1 MNLTF
6 NDLFLLLPLIILTS
20 SVVLVMIS
28 VGVRRNYIVAA
39 GITGCGLLLAA
50 IIAVIMLPYTNQQV
64 SPLLIIDQYSL
75 FFTVVICFAAMFI
88 AIFSFNY
95 LADLDDQ
102 KEEYYLLLGIAT
114 IGSVVMVSTN
124 HFAGVVLGLETLS
137 MSLYGMIAYP
147 VRSKESSNH
156 SLEASIKYLVLS
168 AAASAL
174 MLFGM
179 ALIYTQT
186 GSLAFS
192 SLTNTGTV
200 ISDNYTIA
208 ALLLF
213 SAGIFFKLSLAPF
226 HIWTPD
232 VYEGSPL
239 PSTTYLA
246 TVGKVAMFVVLLRFV
261 EISHALSF
269 ESVVTVFSLIAIVS
283 IMIGNLLA
291 LMQDNLKRILA
302 YSSIAH
308 MGYLLIAVIASF
320 FANGTVSIEAV
331 TFYLLAYITM
341 TLGAFGVVSIVS
353 TSRNELG
360 GISDYQGLFWRAPWL
375 AAVFTAMLLSLAG
388 IPLTVGFIGKFYVF
402 LAGVESNLWI
412 LLSVLIVGS
421 GIGLYYYLRI
431 VYRMLTPA
439 SKEEALISSRV
450 EDLSSQ
456 GVLAILFVLLIVLG
470 VYPAPIMAII
480 ETISVYI

>member
-1 MNLTF
+1 
-6 NDLFLLLPLIILTS
+6 
-20 SVVLVMIS
+20 
-28 VGVRRNYIVAA
+28 
-39 GITGCGLLLAA
+39 
-50 IIAVIMLPYTNQQV
+50 
-64 SPLLIIDQYSL
+64 
-75 FFTVVICFAAMFI
+75 
-88 AIFSFNY
+88 
-95 LADLDDQ
+95 
-102 KEEYYLLLGIAT
+102 
-114 IGSVVMVSTN
+114 
-124 HFAGVVLGLETLS
+124 
-137 MSLYGMIAYP
+137 
-147 VRSKESSNH
+147 
-156 SLEASIKYLVLS
+156 
-168 AAASAL
+168 
-174 MLFGM
+174 M

-192 SLTNTGTV
+192 SLTNTGSV

-239 PSTTYLA
+239 PSATYLA

-439 SKEEALISSRV
+439 SKEEGLVSPRM